1 MGEKW
6 MLPIYVKRG
15 QIGAMIYCRLS
26 LSLPE
31 PIAVRPFLT
40 SPFLGGGVKKSIPEE
55 ESREARRCIYH
66 RCTFERRGRGR
77 RRKEEEEG
85 FATWHGIH
93 GIVGSFFFLFLP
105 LPLALPSSQAP
116 VSPPSQPAA
125 AERGPGGRHRRLLS
139 ATPLR
144 PETGE
149 MEGFEFFQII
159 LDNSSSRLRLP
170 DKFTRVLLDGGKP
183 QEVKLREAGHGRR
196 FWDVKVVLDADGH
209 MYLGR
214 GWEQFARAHDL
225 RLGYFL
231 VFSFDGDAVLTV
243 KVFDVSMC
251 RRHYQHDGD
260 TSSGSSSDG
269 DSGSS
274 NASDGGSGGNNWSL
288 AEMDVEDGPTG
299 QFSAMLRKCNLGMKQ
314 EQYLNVPVDF
324 QLAHGYAERS
334 KVELRMRGKSWLVH
348 LKHNP
353 KTGGRPRAS
362 FRYGW
367 HQFCVDN
374 ALGEGD
380 TCFFRALRQGS
391 AGGGG
396 EDHLLKVEVR
406 RRDGSFLV

>member
-1 MGEKW
+1 
-6 MLPIYVKRG
+6 
-15 QIGAMIYCRLS
+15 
-26 LSLPE
+26 
-31 PIAVRPFLT
+31 
-40 SPFLGGGVKKSIPEE
+40 
-55 ESREARRCIYH
+55 
-66 RCTFERRGRGR
+66 
-77 RRKEEEEG
+77 
-85 FATWHGIH
+85 
-93 GIVGSFFFLFLP
+93 
-105 LPLALPSSQAP
+105 
-116 VSPPSQPAA
+116 
-125 AERGPGGRHRRLLS
+125 
-139 ATPLR
+139 
-144 PETGE
+144 

-196 FWDVKVVLDADGH
+196 FWDVKVLLDADGH

-231 VFSFDGDAVLTV
+231 VFSYNGDAVLTV
-243 KVFDVSMC
+243 KVFEVSMC
-251 RRHYQHDGD
+251 RRHYKHDGD

-274 NASDGGSGGNNWSL
+274 SDGDSGSSNTSDGGSGGNNWSL

-353 KTGGRPRAS
+353 KTGGRSRAS

-374 ALGEGD
+374 ALGVGD

-391 AGGGG
+391 AAGGG

>member
-6 MLPIYVKRG
+6 VLPIYVKRD
-15 QIGAMIYCRLS
+15 QIGAMIYCLPS

-31 PIAVRPFLT
+31 PIAVRHVRAHCRPAL
-40 SPFLGGGVKKSIPEE
+40 SHICI
-55 ESREARRCIYH
+55 SRWRGQ
-66 RCTFERRGRGR
+66 ERQM
-77 RRKEEEEG
+77 KEEEGGRRG
-85 FATWHGIH
+85 FCYVAWNSWH
-93 GIVGSFFFLFLP
+93 SWFFLLP
-105 LPLALPSSQAP
+105 LPTSASCSSFF
-116 VSPPSQPAA
+116 
-125 AERGPGGRHRRLLS
+125 GGGRHRRLLS

-149 MEGFEFFQII
+149 MEGFEFFQIV

-170 DKFTRVLLDGGKP
+170 DKFTMVLLDGGKP

-209 MYLGR
+209 MYLER

-231 VFSFDGDAVLTV
+231 VFSYDGDAVLTV

-251 RRHYQHDGD
+251 RRHYKHDGD
-260 TSSGSSSDG
+260 TSSESSSDG

-274 NASDGGSGGNNWSL
+274 NTSDGGSGGNNRSL
-288 AEMDVEDGPTG
+288 VEMDVEDGPTG

-353 KTGGRPRAS
+353 KTGGRSRAS